1 MPFKLNQKVLSLTLL
16 MMFGVLSSAPTIGAQ
31 EQVVRK
37 VVKRVQPV
45 IPDVAVQLRLSG
57 TVKLTAQVTPD
68 GKVKSVHTTGGNAVL
83 ASAAEDALKHWTF
96 EPGQKETSEAV
107 EITFVHP

>member
-16 MMFGVLSSAPTIGAQ
+16 MMFGVFSSAPRIGAQ
-31 EQVVRK
+31 EQPLRK

-45 IPDVAVQLRLSG
+45 IPDLAVQLKLSG
-57 TVKLTAQVTPD
+57 TVKLTAQVSPD
-68 GKVKSVHTTGGNAVL
+68 GKVKSVHVTGGNAVL
-83 ASAAEDALKHWTF
+83 APAAEDAVKHWTF

-107 EITFVHP
+107 EIAFVHP